1 MAEKKLRP
9 GQKIKMVSVD
19 ELLGCAGEES
29 SLEIDINRIQPF
41 QNHPF
46 KVVDDAK
53 MDDLVN
59 SIRQNG
65 VLTPVLVRPT
75 DDGGYE
81 MISGHRR
88 MHAAERAGLATIPAI
103 IRELTD
109 DDATIVMVEANS
121 QREEILPSE
130 KAFAYK
136 MRYEATKR
144 KAGRPDK
151 NSPQVGTNFRADEE
165 LAKEVGESK
174 NQVYRFIRL
183 TDLIPELLEI
193 SDITISMKA
202 MDHFKMPELI
212 SNRYYV
218 AMDAD
223 ESSAYESLKSDLV
236 LPYMNGEITAAN
248 AATLTGKLV
257 QMANGAVYADNGE
270 EVLIHNKKLD
280 ALEDLIEAA
289 NGRPVMVAYWYKH
302 DLVRI
307 EKRLNEMKI
316 YYEKLDSDASIKKW
330 NNGDLP
336 VALIHPASAGHGLN
350 LQSGGNILIWFGLTW
365 SLELYQQTV
374 ARLWRQGQSAETVI
388 V

>member
-1 MAEKKLRP
+1 MAEKRLRP

-59 SIRQNG
+59 RIRLNG

-136 MRYEATKR
+136 MRYEAIRRSTGRKSKDELSAEKNVSQLGTQKR
-144 KAGRPDK
+144 SDK
-151 NSPQVGTNFRADEE
+151 VLEDEF
-165 LAKEVGESK
+165 GESR
-174 NQVYRFIRL
+174 NQIHRFIRL
-183 TDLIPELLEI
+183 TELIPELLEMV
-193 SDITISMKA
+193 DAK
-202 MDHFKMPELI
+202 KMPLVTAVDI
-212 SNRYYV
+212 SYIDPKVQQYL
-218 AMDAD
+218 
-223 ESSAYESLKSDLV
+223 YEYIKENGMVKSYQVTALRKYLEDYETIGQSKMIAV
-236 LPYMNGEITAAN
+236 LNEVI
-248 AATLTGKLV
+248 TGKTQTKSV
-257 QMANGAVYADNGE
+257 HFTE
-270 EVLIHNKKLD
+270 KKLRKYFSSNYTVSD
-280 ALEDLIEAA
+280 MEKIMIRLLERWKSEQE
-289 NGRPVMVAYWYKH
+289 GG
-302 DLVRI
+302 
-307 EKRLNEMKI
+307 
-316 YYEKLDSDASIKKW
+316 
-330 NNGDLP
+330 NNG
-336 VALIHPASAGHGLN
+336 I
-350 LQSGGNILIWFGLTW
+350 
-365 SLELYQQTV
+365 
-374 ARLWRQGQSAETVI
+374 
-388 V
+388 

>member
-136 MRYEATKR
+136 MRYEAMKR
-144 KAGRPDK
+144 QGSRSDLT
-151 NSPQVGTNFRADEE
+151 SYQVGTKLRADEE
-165 LAKEVGESK
+165 LAKELGESK
-174 NQVYRFIRL
+174 NHVYRFIRL
-183 TDLIPELLEI
+183 TVLIPELLEMV
-193 SDITISMKA
+193 DTK
-202 MDHFKMPELI
+202 KMPLVTAVDI
-212 SNRYYV
+212 SY
-218 AMDAD
+218 MDQKVQQYLYEYIKENGMVKSYQVTALRKYLED
-223 ESSAYESLKSDLV
+223 YESISQSK
-236 LPYMNGEITAAN
+236 MIT
-248 AATLTGKLV
+248 V
-257 QMANGAVYADNGE
+257 
-270 EVLIHNKKLD
+270 
-280 ALEDLIEAA
+280 
-289 NGRPVMVAYWYKH
+289 
-302 DLVRI
+302 
-307 EKRLNEMKI
+307 LNEMITGKTQSKSVHFTEKKLRKYFSSNYTVNDMEKI
-316 YYEKLDSDASIKKW
+316 MIRLLEKWKSEQEGG
-330 NNGDLP
+330 NNG
-336 VALIHPASAGHGLN
+336 I
-350 LQSGGNILIWFGLTW
+350 
-365 SLELYQQTV
+365 
-374 ARLWRQGQSAETVI
+374 
-388 V
+388 

>member
-29 SLEIDINRIQPF
+29 SLEIDINQIQPF

-59 SIRQNG
+59 SIRLNG

-75 DDGGYE
+75 DEGGYE

-88 MHAAERAGLATIPAI
+88 MHAAERAGLTTIPAI

-136 MRYEATKR
+136 MRYEAMKR
-144 KAGRPDK
+144 QGSRSDLT
-151 NSPQVGTNFRADEE
+151 SYQVGTKLRADEE
-165 LAKEVGESK
+165 LAKELGESK

-183 TDLIPELLEI
+183 TDLIPELLEMV
-193 SDITISMKA
+193 DTK
-202 MDHFKMPELI
+202 KMPLVTGVDI
-212 SNRYYV
+212 SYIDPKVQQYL
-218 AMDAD
+218 
-223 ESSAYESLKSDLV
+223 YEYIKENGMVKSYQVTALRKYLEDYETIGQSKMIAV
-236 LPYMNGEITAAN
+236 LNEVI
-248 AATLTGKLV
+248 TGKTQTKSV
-257 QMANGAVYADNGE
+257 HFTE
-270 EVLIHNKKLD
+270 KKLRKYFSSNYTVSD
-280 ALEDLIEAA
+280 MEKIMIRLLE
-289 NGRPVMVAYWYKH
+289 
-302 DLVRI
+302 
-307 EKRLNEMKI
+307 
-316 YYEKLDSDASIKKW
+316 KW
-330 NNGDLP
+330 KSEQEGGNNG
-336 VALIHPASAGHGLN
+336 I
-350 LQSGGNILIWFGLTW
+350 
-365 SLELYQQTV
+365 
-374 ARLWRQGQSAETVI
+374 
-388 V
+388 

>member
-29 SLEIDINRIQPF
+29 SLEININRIQPF

-136 MRYEATKR
+136 MRMEAVKR
-144 KAGRPDK
+144 QAGRPGKD
-151 NSPQVGTNFRADEE
+151 NYSQLGNNFGTKTSSEE
-165 LAKEVGESK
+165 LAKELGESK
-174 NQVYRFIRL
+174 NQIFRFIRL
-183 TDLIPELLEI
+183 TELIPELLEMV
-193 SDITISMKA
+193 DTK
-202 MDHFKMPELI
+202 KMPLVTAVDI
-212 SNRYYV
+212 SYIDQKVQQYLYEYIKENGMVKSYQVTALRKYLE
-218 AMDAD
+218 D
-223 ESSAYESLKSDLV
+223 YESISQSK
-236 LPYMNGEITAAN
+236 MIT
-248 AATLTGKLV
+248 V
-257 QMANGAVYADNGE
+257 
-270 EVLIHNKKLD
+270 
-280 ALEDLIEAA
+280 
-289 NGRPVMVAYWYKH
+289 
-302 DLVRI
+302 
-307 EKRLNEMKI
+307 LNEMITGKTQSKSVHFTEKKLRKYFSSNYTVNDMEKI
-316 YYEKLDSDASIKKW
+316 MIRLLEKWKSEQEGG
-330 NNGDLP
+330 NNG
-336 VALIHPASAGHGLN
+336 I
-350 LQSGGNILIWFGLTW
+350 
-365 SLELYQQTV
+365 
-374 ARLWRQGQSAETVI
+374 
-388 V
+388 

>member
-136 MRYEATKR
+136 MRMEAVKR
-144 KAGRPDK
+144 QAGRPGKD
-151 NSPQVGTNFRADEE
+151 NYSQLGNNFGTKTSSEE
-165 LAKEVGESK
+165 LAKELGESK
-174 NQVYRFIRL
+174 NQIFRFIRL
-183 TDLIPELLEI
+183 TELIPELLEMV
-193 SDITISMKA
+193 DTK
-202 MDHFKMPELI
+202 KMPLVTAVDI
-212 SNRYYV
+212 SYIDQKVQQYLYEYIKENGMVKSYQVTALRKYLE
-218 AMDAD
+218 D
-223 ESSAYESLKSDLV
+223 YESISQSK
-236 LPYMNGEITAAN
+236 MIT
-248 AATLTGKLV
+248 V
-257 QMANGAVYADNGE
+257 
-270 EVLIHNKKLD
+270 
-280 ALEDLIEAA
+280 
-289 NGRPVMVAYWYKH
+289 
-302 DLVRI
+302 
-307 EKRLNEMKI
+307 LNEMITGKTQSKSVHFTEKKLRKYFSSNYTVNDMEKI
-316 YYEKLDSDASIKKW
+316 MIRLLEKWKSEQEGG
-330 NNGDLP
+330 NNG
-336 VALIHPASAGHGLN
+336 I
-350 LQSGGNILIWFGLTW
+350 
-365 SLELYQQTV
+365 
-374 ARLWRQGQSAETVI
+374 
-388 V
+388 

>member
-19 ELLGCAGEES
+19 ELLGVAGEES

-88 MHAAERAGLATIPAI
+88 MHAAERAGFATIPAI

-136 MRYEATKR
+136 MRYEAMKR
-144 KAGRPDK
+144 QGSRSDLT
-151 NSPQVGTNFRADEE
+151 SYQVGTKLRADEE
-165 LAKEVGESK
+165 LAKELGESK

-183 TDLIPELLEI
+183 TELIPELLEMV
-193 SDITISMKA
+193 DTK
-202 MDHFKMPELI
+202 KMPLVTAVDI
-212 SNRYYV
+212 SYIDQKVQQYLYEYIKENGMVKSYQVTALRKYLE
-218 AMDAD
+218 D
-223 ESSAYESLKSDLV
+223 YESISQSK
-236 LPYMNGEITAAN
+236 MIT
-248 AATLTGKLV
+248 V
-257 QMANGAVYADNGE
+257 
-270 EVLIHNKKLD
+270 
-280 ALEDLIEAA
+280 
-289 NGRPVMVAYWYKH
+289 
-302 DLVRI
+302 
-307 EKRLNEMKI
+307 LNEMITGKTQSKSVHFTEKKLRKYFSSNYTVNDMEKI
-316 YYEKLDSDASIKKW
+316 MIRLLEKWKSEQEGG
-330 NNGDLP
+330 NNG
-336 VALIHPASAGHGLN
+336 I
-350 LQSGGNILIWFGLTW
+350 
-365 SLELYQQTV
+365 
-374 ARLWRQGQSAETVI
+374 
-388 V
+388 

>member
-103 IRELTD
+103 IRVLTD

-136 MRYEATKR
+136 MRYEAMKR
-144 KAGRPDK
+144 QGSRSDLT
-151 NSPQVGTNFRADEE
+151 SYQVGTKLRADEE
-165 LAKEVGESK
+165 LAKELGESK

-183 TDLIPELLEI
+183 TELIPELLEMV
-193 SDITISMKA
+193 DTK
-202 MDHFKMPELI
+202 KMPLVTAVDI
-212 SNRYYV
+212 SYIDQKVQQYLYEYIKENGMVKSYQVTALRKYLE
-218 AMDAD
+218 D
-223 ESSAYESLKSDLV
+223 YESISQSK
-236 LPYMNGEITAAN
+236 MIT
-248 AATLTGKLV
+248 V
-257 QMANGAVYADNGE
+257 
-270 EVLIHNKKLD
+270 
-280 ALEDLIEAA
+280 
-289 NGRPVMVAYWYKH
+289 
-302 DLVRI
+302 
-307 EKRLNEMKI
+307 LNEMITGKTQSKSVHFTEKKLRKYFSSNYTVSDMEKI
-316 YYEKLDSDASIKKW
+316 MIRLLEKWKSEQEGG
-330 NNGDLP
+330 NNG
-336 VALIHPASAGHGLN
+336 I
-350 LQSGGNILIWFGLTW
+350 
-365 SLELYQQTV
+365 
-374 ARLWRQGQSAETVI
+374 
-388 V
+388 

>member
-41 QNHPF
+41 QTHPF

-136 MRYEATKR
+136 MRMEAVKR
-144 KAGRPDK
+144 QAGRPGKD
-151 NSPQVGTNFRADEE
+151 NYSQLGNNFGTKTSSEE
-165 LAKEVGESK
+165 LAKELGESK
-174 NQVYRFIRL
+174 NQIFRFIRL
-183 TDLIPELLEI
+183 TELIPELLEMV
-193 SDITISMKA
+193 DTK
-202 MDHFKMPELI
+202 KMPLVTAVDI
-212 SNRYYV
+212 SYIDQKVQQYLYEYIKENGMVKSYQVTALRKYLE
-218 AMDAD
+218 D
-223 ESSAYESLKSDLV
+223 YESISQSK
-236 LPYMNGEITAAN
+236 MIT
-248 AATLTGKLV
+248 V
-257 QMANGAVYADNGE
+257 
-270 EVLIHNKKLD
+270 
-280 ALEDLIEAA
+280 
-289 NGRPVMVAYWYKH
+289 
-302 DLVRI
+302 
-307 EKRLNEMKI
+307 LNEMITGKTQSKSVHFTEKKLRKYFSSNYTVNDMEKI
-316 YYEKLDSDASIKKW
+316 MIRLLEKWKSEQEGG
-330 NNGDLP
+330 NNG
-336 VALIHPASAGHGLN
+336 I
-350 LQSGGNILIWFGLTW
+350 
-365 SLELYQQTV
+365 
-374 ARLWRQGQSAETVI
+374 
-388 V
+388 

>member
-136 MRYEATKR
+136 MRMEAVKR
-144 KAGRPDK
+144 QAGRP
-151 NSPQVGTNFRADEE
+151 
-165 LAKEVGESK
+165 
-174 NQVYRFIRL
+174 
-183 TDLIPELLEI
+183 
-193 SDITISMKA
+193 
-202 MDHFKMPELI
+202 
-212 SNRYYV
+212 
-218 AMDAD
+218 
-223 ESSAYESLKSDLV
+223 
-236 LPYMNGEITAAN
+236 
-248 AATLTGKLV
+248 GK
-257 QMANGAVYADNGE
+257 DN
-270 EVLIHNKKLD
+270 
-280 ALEDLIEAA
+280 
-289 NGRPVMVAYWYKH
+289 
-302 DLVRI
+302 
-307 EKRLNEMKI
+307 
-316 YYEKLDSDASIKKW
+316 
-330 NNGDLP
+330 
-336 VALIHPASAGHGLN
+336 
-350 LQSGGNILIWFGLTW
+350 
-365 SLELYQQTV
+365 
-374 ARLWRQGQSAETVI
+374 
-388 V
+388 

>member
-136 MRYEATKR
+136 MRYEAIRRSTGRKSKADNDVEKNVSQLGTQKR
-144 KAGRPDK
+144 SDK
-151 NSPQVGTNFRADEE
+151 VLEE
-165 LAKEVGESK
+165 EFGESR
-174 NQVYRFIRL
+174 NQIHRFIRL
-183 TDLIPELLEI
+183 TELIPELLEMV
-193 SDITISMKA
+193 DTK
-202 MDHFKMPELI
+202 KMPLVTAVDI
-212 SNRYYV
+212 SYIDQKVQQYLYEYIKENGMVKSYQVTALRKYLE
-218 AMDAD
+218 D
-223 ESSAYESLKSDLV
+223 YESISQSK
-236 LPYMNGEITAAN
+236 MIT
-248 AATLTGKLV
+248 V
-257 QMANGAVYADNGE
+257 
-270 EVLIHNKKLD
+270 
-280 ALEDLIEAA
+280 
-289 NGRPVMVAYWYKH
+289 
-302 DLVRI
+302 
-307 EKRLNEMKI
+307 LNEMITGKTQSKSVHFTEKKLRKYFSSNYTVNDMEKI
-316 YYEKLDSDASIKKW
+316 MIRLLEKWKSEQEGG
-330 NNGDLP
+330 NNG
-336 VALIHPASAGHGLN
+336 I
-350 LQSGGNILIWFGLTW
+350 
-365 SLELYQQTV
+365 
-374 ARLWRQGQSAETVI
+374 
-388 V
+388 

>member
-88 MHAAERAGLATIPAI
+88 MHAAERAGLTTIPAI

-136 MRYEATKR
+136 MRYEAMKR
-144 KAGRPDK
+144 QGSRNDLT
-151 NSPQVGTNFRADEE
+151 SYQVGTKLRADEE
-165 LAKEVGESK
+165 LAKELGESK

-183 TDLIPELLEI
+183 TELIPELLEMV
-193 SDITISMKA
+193 DTK
-202 MDHFKMPELI
+202 KMPLVTAVDI
-212 SNRYYV
+212 SYIDQKVQQYLYEYIKENGMVKSYQVTALRKYLE
-218 AMDAD
+218 D
-223 ESSAYESLKSDLV
+223 YESISQSK
-236 LPYMNGEITAAN
+236 MIT
-248 AATLTGKLV
+248 V
-257 QMANGAVYADNGE
+257 
-270 EVLIHNKKLD
+270 
-280 ALEDLIEAA
+280 
-289 NGRPVMVAYWYKH
+289 
-302 DLVRI
+302 
-307 EKRLNEMKI
+307 LNEMITGKTQSKSVHFTEKKLRKYFSSNYTVNDMEKI
-316 YYEKLDSDASIKKW
+316 MIRLLEKWKSEQEGG
-330 NNGDLP
+330 NNG
-336 VALIHPASAGHGLN
+336 I
-350 LQSGGNILIWFGLTW
+350 
-365 SLELYQQTV
+365 
-374 ARLWRQGQSAETVI
+374 
-388 V
+388 

>member
-29 SLEIDINRIQPF
+29 SLGIDINRIQPF

-136 MRYEATKR
+136 MRYEAIRRRTGRTSKADYDVEKNVSQLGTQKR
-144 KAGRPDK
+144 SDK
-151 NSPQVGTNFRADEE
+151 VLEE
-165 LAKEVGESK
+165 EFGESR
-174 NQVYRFIRL
+174 NQIHRFIRL
-183 TDLIPELLEI
+183 TELIPELLEMV
-193 SDITISMKA
+193 DTK
-202 MDHFKMPELI
+202 KMPLVTAVDI
-212 SNRYYV
+212 SYIDQKVQQYLYEYIKENGMVKSYKMNALRKYLE
-218 AMDAD
+218 D
-223 ESSAYESLKSDLV
+223 YESISQSK
-236 LPYMNGEITAAN
+236 MIT
-248 AATLTGKLV
+248 V
-257 QMANGAVYADNGE
+257 
-270 EVLIHNKKLD
+270 
-280 ALEDLIEAA
+280 
-289 NGRPVMVAYWYKH
+289 
-302 DLVRI
+302 
-307 EKRLNEMKI
+307 LNEMITGKTQSKSVHFTEKKLRKYFSSNYTVNDMEKI
-316 YYEKLDSDASIKKW
+316 MIRLLEK
-330 NNGDLP
+330 
-336 VALIHPASAGHGLN
+336 
-350 LQSGGNILIWFGLTW
+350 
-365 SLELYQQTV
+365 
-374 ARLWRQGQSAETVI
+374 
-388 V
+388 

>member
-88 MHAAERAGLATIPAI
+88 MHAAERAGLAAIPAI

-136 MRYEATKR
+136 MRYEAMKR
-144 KAGRPDK
+144 QGSRSDLT
-151 NSPQVGTNFRADEE
+151 SYQVGTKLRADEE
-165 LAKEVGESK
+165 LAKELGESK

-183 TDLIPELLEI
+183 TELIPELLEMV
-193 SDITISMKA
+193 DTK
-202 MDHFKMPELI
+202 KMPLVTAVDI
-212 SNRYYV
+212 SYIDQKVQQYLYEYIKENGMVKSYQVTALRKYLE
-218 AMDAD
+218 D
-223 ESSAYESLKSDLV
+223 YESISQSK
-236 LPYMNGEITAAN
+236 MIT
-248 AATLTGKLV
+248 V
-257 QMANGAVYADNGE
+257 
-270 EVLIHNKKLD
+270 
-280 ALEDLIEAA
+280 
-289 NGRPVMVAYWYKH
+289 
-302 DLVRI
+302 
-307 EKRLNEMKI
+307 LNEMITGKTQSKSVHFT
-316 YYEKLDSDASIKKW
+316 EKKLRKYFSSNYTVSDM
-330 NNGDLP
+330 
-336 VALIHPASAGHGLN
+336 
-350 LQSGGNILIWFGLTW
+350 
-365 SLELYQQTV
+365 E
-374 ARLWRQGQSAETVI
+374 
-388 V
+388 

>member
-88 MHAAERAGLATIPAI
+88 MHAAERAGLTTIPAI

-136 MRYEATKR
+136 MRYEAMKR
-144 KAGRPDK
+144 QGSRSDLT
-151 NSPQVGTNFRADEE
+151 SYQVGTKLRADEE
-165 LAKEVGESK
+165 LAKELGESK

-183 TDLIPELLEI
+183 TELIPELLEMV
-193 SDITISMKA
+193 DTK
-202 MDHFKMPELI
+202 KMPLVTAVDI
-212 SNRYYV
+212 SYIDQKVQQYLYEYIKENGMVKSYQVTALRKYLE
-218 AMDAD
+218 D
-223 ESSAYESLKSDLV
+223 YESISQSK
-236 LPYMNGEITAAN
+236 MIT
-248 AATLTGKLV
+248 V
-257 QMANGAVYADNGE
+257 
-270 EVLIHNKKLD
+270 
-280 ALEDLIEAA
+280 
-289 NGRPVMVAYWYKH
+289 
-302 DLVRI
+302 
-307 EKRLNEMKI
+307 LNEMITGKTQSKSVHFTEKKLRKYFSSNYTVSDMEKI
-316 YYEKLDSDASIKKW
+316 MIRLLEKWKSEQEGG
-330 NNGDLP
+330 NNG
-336 VALIHPASAGHGLN
+336 I
-350 LQSGGNILIWFGLTW
+350 
-365 SLELYQQTV
+365 
-374 ARLWRQGQSAETVI
+374 
-388 V
+388 

>member
-136 MRYEATKR
+136 MRYEAMKR
-144 KAGRPDK
+144 QGSRNDLT
-151 NSPQVGTNFRADEE
+151 SYQVGTKLRADEE
-165 LAKEVGESK
+165 LAKELGESK

-183 TDLIPELLEI
+183 TELIPELL
-193 SDITISMKA
+193 DMVDTK
-202 MDHFKMPELI
+202 KMPLVTAVDI
-212 SNRYYV
+212 SYIDQKVQQYLYEYIKENGMVKSYQVTALRKYLE
-218 AMDAD
+218 D
-223 ESSAYESLKSDLV
+223 YESISQSK
-236 LPYMNGEITAAN
+236 MIT
-248 AATLTGKLV
+248 V
-257 QMANGAVYADNGE
+257 
-270 EVLIHNKKLD
+270 
-280 ALEDLIEAA
+280 
-289 NGRPVMVAYWYKH
+289 
-302 DLVRI
+302 
-307 EKRLNEMKI
+307 LNEMITGKTQSKSVHFTEKKLRKYFSSNYTVNDMEKI
-316 YYEKLDSDASIKKW
+316 MIRLLEKWKSEQEGG
-330 NNGDLP
+330 NNG
-336 VALIHPASAGHGLN
+336 I
-350 LQSGGNILIWFGLTW
+350 
-365 SLELYQQTV
+365 
-374 ARLWRQGQSAETVI
+374 
-388 V
+388 

>member
-59 SIRQNG
+59 SIRLNG

-121 QREEILPSE
+121 QREEVLPSE

-136 MRYEATKR
+136 MRMEAVKR
-144 KAGRPDK
+144 QAGRPGK
-151 NSPQVGTNFRADEE
+151 ENYSQLGNNFGTKTSSEE

-174 NQVYRFIRL
+174 NQIFRFIRL
-183 TDLIPELLEI
+183 TELIPELLEMV
-193 SDITISMKA
+193 DAK
-202 MDHFKMPELI
+202 KMPLVTAVDI
-212 SNRYYV
+212 SYIDPKVQQYL
-218 AMDAD
+218 
-223 ESSAYESLKSDLV
+223 YEYIKENGMVKSYQVTALRKYLEDYETIGQPKMIAV
-236 LPYMNGEITAAN
+236 LNEVI
-248 AATLTGKLV
+248 TGKTQTKSV
-257 QMANGAVYADNGE
+257 HFTE
-270 EVLIHNKKLD
+270 KKLRKYFSSNYTVSD
-280 ALEDLIEAA
+280 MEKIMIRLLE
-289 NGRPVMVAYWYKH
+289 
-302 DLVRI
+302 
-307 EKRLNEMKI
+307 
-316 YYEKLDSDASIKKW
+316 KW
-330 NNGDLP
+330 KSEQEGGNNG
-336 VALIHPASAGHGLN
+336 I
-350 LQSGGNILIWFGLTW
+350 
-365 SLELYQQTV
+365 
-374 ARLWRQGQSAETVI
+374 
-388 V
+388 

>member
-29 SLEIDINRIQPF
+29 SLEIDINQIQPF

-59 SIRQNG
+59 SIRLNG
-65 VLTPVLVRPT
+65 VLTPVLVRPR

-88 MHAAERAGLATIPAI
+88 MHAAERAGLTTIPAI

-136 MRYEATKR
+136 MRYEAMKR
-144 KAGRPDK
+144 QGSRSDLT
-151 NSPQVGTNFRADEE
+151 SYQVGTKLRADEE
-165 LAKEVGESK
+165 LAKELGESK

-183 TDLIPELLEI
+183 TELIPELLEMV
-193 SDITISMKA
+193 DTK
-202 MDHFKMPELI
+202 KMPLVTAVDI
-212 SNRYYV
+212 SYIDQKVQQYLYEYIKENGMVKSYQVTALRKYLE
-218 AMDAD
+218 D
-223 ESSAYESLKSDLV
+223 YESISQSK
-236 LPYMNGEITAAN
+236 MIT
-248 AATLTGKLV
+248 V
-257 QMANGAVYADNGE
+257 
-270 EVLIHNKKLD
+270 
-280 ALEDLIEAA
+280 
-289 NGRPVMVAYWYKH
+289 
-302 DLVRI
+302 
-307 EKRLNEMKI
+307 LNEMITGKTQSKSVHFTEKKLRKYFSSNYTVSDMEKI
-316 YYEKLDSDASIKKW
+316 MIRLLEKWKSEQEGG
-330 NNGDLP
+330 NNG
-336 VALIHPASAGHGLN
+336 I
-350 LQSGGNILIWFGLTW
+350 
-365 SLELYQQTV
+365 
-374 ARLWRQGQSAETVI
+374 
-388 V
+388 

>member
-88 MHAAERAGLATIPAI
+88 MHAAERAGLTTIPAI

-136 MRYEATKR
+136 MRYEAMKR
-144 KAGRPDK
+144 QGSRNDLT
-151 NSPQVGTNFRADEE
+151 SYQVGTKLRADEE
-165 LAKEVGESK
+165 LAKELGESK

-183 TDLIPELLEI
+183 TELIPELL
-193 SDITISMKA
+193 DMVDTK
-202 MDHFKMPELI
+202 KMPLVTAVDI
-212 SNRYYV
+212 SYIDQKVQQYLYEYIKENGMVRSYQVTALRKYLE
-218 AMDAD
+218 D
-223 ESSAYESLKSDLV
+223 YESISQSK
-236 LPYMNGEITAAN
+236 MIT
-248 AATLTGKLV
+248 V
-257 QMANGAVYADNGE
+257 
-270 EVLIHNKKLD
+270 
-280 ALEDLIEAA
+280 
-289 NGRPVMVAYWYKH
+289 
-302 DLVRI
+302 
-307 EKRLNEMKI
+307 LNEMITGKTQSKSVHFTEKKLRKYFSSNYTVNDMEKI
-316 YYEKLDSDASIKKW
+316 MIRLLEKWKSEQEGG
-330 NNGDLP
+330 NNG
-336 VALIHPASAGHGLN
+336 I
-350 LQSGGNILIWFGLTW
+350 
-365 SLELYQQTV
+365 
-374 ARLWRQGQSAETVI
+374 
-388 V
+388 

>member
-136 MRYEATKR
+136 MRYEAMKR
-144 KAGRPDK
+144 QGSRSDLT
-151 NSPQVGTNFRADEE
+151 SYQVGTKLRADEE
-165 LAKEVGESK
+165 LAKELGESK

-183 TDLIPELLEI
+183 TELIPELLE
-193 SDITISMKA
+193 
-202 MDHFKMPELI
+202 KMPLVTAVDI
-212 SNRYYV
+212 SYIDQKVQQYLYEYIKENGMVKSYQVTALRKYLE
-218 AMDAD
+218 D
-223 ESSAYESLKSDLV
+223 YESISQSK
-236 LPYMNGEITAAN
+236 MIT
-248 AATLTGKLV
+248 V
-257 QMANGAVYADNGE
+257 
-270 EVLIHNKKLD
+270 
-280 ALEDLIEAA
+280 
-289 NGRPVMVAYWYKH
+289 
-302 DLVRI
+302 
-307 EKRLNEMKI
+307 LNEMITGKTQSKSVHFTEKKLRKYFSSNYTVSDMEKI
-316 YYEKLDSDASIKKW
+316 MIRLLEKWKSEQEGG
-330 NNGDLP
+330 NNG
-336 VALIHPASAGHGLN
+336 I
-350 LQSGGNILIWFGLTW
+350 
-365 SLELYQQTV
+365 
-374 ARLWRQGQSAETVI
+374 
-388 V
+388 

>member
-136 MRYEATKR
+136 MRMEAVKR
-144 KAGRPDK
+144 QAGRPGKD
-151 NSPQVGTNFRADEE
+151 NYSQLGNNFGTKTSSEE
-165 LAKEVGESK
+165 LAKELGESK
-174 NQVYRFIRL
+174 NQIFRFIRL
-183 TDLIPELLEI
+183 TELIP
-193 SDITISMKA
+193 
-202 MDHFKMPELI
+202 
-212 SNRYYV
+212 
-218 AMDAD
+218 
-223 ESSAYESLKSDLV
+223 
-236 LPYMNGEITAAN
+236 
-248 AATLTGKLV
+248 
-257 QMANGAVYADNGE
+257 
-270 EVLIHNKKLD
+270 
-280 ALEDLIEAA
+280 
-289 NGRPVMVAYWYKH
+289 
-302 DLVRI
+302 
-307 EKRLNEMKI
+307 
-316 YYEKLDSDASIKKW
+316 
-330 NNGDLP
+330 
-336 VALIHPASAGHGLN
+336 
-350 LQSGGNILIWFGLTW
+350 
-365 SLELYQQTV
+365 
-374 ARLWRQGQSAETVI
+374 
-388 V
+388 

>member
-103 IRELTD
+103 IIELTD

-136 MRYEATKR
+136 MRYEAMKR
-144 KAGRPDK
+144 QGSRSDLT
-151 NSPQVGTNFRADEE
+151 SYQVGTKLRADEE
-165 LAKEVGESK
+165 LAKELGESK

-183 TDLIPELLEI
+183 TELIPELLEMV
-193 SDITISMKA
+193 DTK
-202 MDHFKMPELI
+202 KMPLVTAVDI
-212 SNRYYV
+212 SYIDQKVQQYLYEYIKENGMVKSYQVTALRKYLE
-218 AMDAD
+218 D
-223 ESSAYESLKSDLV
+223 YESISQSK
-236 LPYMNGEITAAN
+236 MIT
-248 AATLTGKLV
+248 V
-257 QMANGAVYADNGE
+257 
-270 EVLIHNKKLD
+270 
-280 ALEDLIEAA
+280 
-289 NGRPVMVAYWYKH
+289 
-302 DLVRI
+302 
-307 EKRLNEMKI
+307 LNEMITGKTQSKSVHFTEKKLRKYFSSNYTVSDMEKI
-316 YYEKLDSDASIKKW
+316 MIRLLEKWKSEQEGG
-330 NNGDLP
+330 NNG
-336 VALIHPASAGHGLN
+336 I
-350 LQSGGNILIWFGLTW
+350 
-365 SLELYQQTV
+365 
-374 ARLWRQGQSAETVI
+374 
-388 V
+388 